1 MSGTENPDGELP
13 GLLEVHL
20 ESADPIVKM
29 IDGELKKAE
38 NFVIKIPGTAVGK
51 LSGTLWI
58 LRGRDEG
65 GFRVTML
72 QR

>member
-29 IDGELKKAE
+29 IDGKLKKVE
-38 NFVIKIPGTAVGK
+38 NSVIKIPVGK